1 MNENKLVYRSINEDD
16 KGYYLRV
23 EIIEKDSVAILA
35 EGQLHTLICKDLL
48 DGQLF
53 AISPAAFE
61 NSFKVEKHTKDE
73 PENNKDSDTDML
85 MKEIMNMLERLK
97 KV

>member
-1 MNENKLVYRSINEDD
+1 MNESKLVYQSIKKDE

-23 EIIEKDSVAILA
+23 EIVEENSVALLT
-35 EGQLHTLICKDLL
+35 EGKLNMLIVKDLS

-53 AISPAAFE
+53 AISPVAFE
-61 NSFKVEKHTKDE
+61 NSFKIEKHI
-73 PENNKDSDTDML
+73 ENESESNKNSDTDML
-85 MKEIMNMLERLK
+85 MKEIINMLERLN